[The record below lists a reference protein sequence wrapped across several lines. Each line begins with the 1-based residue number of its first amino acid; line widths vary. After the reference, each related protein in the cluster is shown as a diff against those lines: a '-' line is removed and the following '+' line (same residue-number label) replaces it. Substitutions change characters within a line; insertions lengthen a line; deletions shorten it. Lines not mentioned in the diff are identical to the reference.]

1 MRNRC
6 ASRWTGGWLST
17 RKYALL
23 PIDARGIAQFDE
35 NDIHTDLAHALEI
48 DVDIRFPPAESPSA
62 RRYNAEH
69 APLGIG
75 DHDVGDL
82 PELLS
87 VANVDDH
94 LLSEFLKAGFH
105 ISLYAPDL
113 QIQTECDKNR
123 MILGDLLPD
132 TADGVLF

>member
-1 MRNRC
+1 M
-6 ASRWTGGWLST
+6 
-17 RKYALL
+17 YAFL

-35 NDIHTDLAHALEI
+35 NDIHTDLAHTLEI

-62 RRYNAEH
+62 RRHNAEH

-113 QIQTECDKNR
+113 QIQTGCDKNR